1 MSEQT
6 EQPNVSEPSTRSEII
21 KFGILAVILLGV
33 PLVIMLLNPIIF
45 GQIVPAVMGEGIV
58 IEETA
63 PITPEVEE
71 SETDPV
77 EETPIEETPVEED
90 ASSDSEVDDT
100 IDPEVEVGTEE
111 EGETTVGEVEEGETA
126 VEQPDLVIHT
136 VKQGETLNSIARDYG
151 VTTQAIIQANNI
163 ANPNRINLGT
173 DLIIP
178 PAE

>member
-6 EQPNVSEPSTRSEII
+6 EQPYAPEPSTRSEMI

-58 IEETA
+58 IEEAEPA
-63 PITPEVEE
+63 P
-71 SETDPV
+71 SDTDATDSATD
-77 EETPIEETPVEED
+77 EETSTEGEADSMDEEATEMEEG
-90 ASSDSEVDDT
+90 AE
-100 IDPEVEVGTEE
+100 ENTEE
-111 EGETTVGEVEEGETA
+111 GAENVNEEGEGETA
-126 VEQPDLVIHT
+126 VDDQSEPITHT

-151 VTTQAIIQANNI
+151 VTVQAIMQANNI
-163 ANPNRINLGT
+163 VNPNRINLGT

-178 PAE
+178 PTE